1 MKINHFGTNK
11 SKVNKPKNQ
20 LFSLIK
26 NETLFKSNI
35 AFISISILVI
45 LTIFDYSIFT
55 NTFNLNQGYFFNYL
69 LVPSIK
75 EQPLLIIFILLPIIV
90 IILIFIIFYLVH
102 YKFLLFIKDK
112 YYESFYKKFNSLCEC
127 KRTGIS
133 IISLFIFIFGDFL
146 IYYIVSIPFDFLKK
160 YVFISY
166 FTILVTIYIFYML
179 YNTLIIYLSIIILEK
194 YNNLLFY
201 LMIAVFFKLF
211 ILIFIDGN
219 IGILILLN
227 LIILTPLLL
236 SKLVNDKI
244 FYNQKTTSK
253 KEYSLPI
260 VIFSTIAFVIIYT
273 NFLFYY
279 ISEIQKNPYSKIK
292 FWQKLPNN
300 TLSNSTLALLL
311 SPLKIIKDNNFE
323 IDIIFLLNKIENE
336 KPELKELILDI
347 NNNFLNKK
355 LNFFYIPFQEYRIFF
370 IKSDNSEKNIL
381 TFYGKFDDDKLVK
394 ILDVG
399 YIILEA
405 DNKWQKTYWEI
416 QPSLL
421 NTN

>member
-1 MKINHFGTNK
+1 MKMNYFGTNK

-20 LFSLIK
+20 LFNLIK
-26 NETLFKSNI
+26 NATLFKSNI

-45 LTIFDYSIFT
+45 FTLFDYSIFT

-90 IILIFIIFYLVH
+90 IIFIFIIFYLVH

-112 YYESFYKKFNSLCEC
+112 YYESFYKKFNSLCKYKKIAIC
-127 KRTGIS
+127 
-133 IISLFIFIFGDFL
+133 IISFLLFIFGDFL
-146 IYYIVSIPFDFLKK
+146 IYYIVLIPFDFLEK

-194 YNNLLFY
+194 SNNLLLY
-201 LMIAVFFKLF
+201 LSIAVFFKLF

-219 IGILILLN
+219 IGILMLLN
-227 LIILTPLLL
+227 LIILIPLFS

-279 ISEIQKNPYSKIK
+279 ISEIQKNPYSKSK
-292 FWQKLPNN
+292 FWQELPKN

-311 SPLKIIKDNNFE
+311 SPLKIIKDDDLN
-323 IDIIFLLNKIENE
+323 IDIIFILNKIENE
-336 KPELKELILDI
+336 KTKPKNLILVI
-347 NNNFLNKK
+347 NDDFINKK
-355 LNFFYIPFQEYRIFF
+355 LDFFYIPFEKYRIVF
-370 IKSDNSEKNIL
+370 IRSVESKKKII

-399 YIILEA
+399 YIDL
-405 DNKWQKTYWEI
+405 D
-416 QPSLL
+416 
-421 NTN
+421 

>member
-1 MKINHFGTNK
+1 MKINYFGTNK
-11 SKVNKPKNQ
+11 SKVSKTKNQ

-26 NETLFKSNI
+26 NATLFKSNI

-45 LTIFDYSIFT
+45 FTLFDYSIFT

-75 EQPLLIIFILLPIIV
+75 EDPLIIIFILLPIIV
-90 IILIFIIFYLVH
+90 IIFIFIIFYLVH

-112 YYESFYKKFNSLCEC
+112 YYESFYKKFNSLSEC
-127 KRTGIS
+127 KRTDIS
-133 IISLFIFIFGDFL
+133 IISLFLFIFGDFL
-146 IYYIVSIPFDFLKK
+146 IYYIVSIPFDFLEK

-179 YNTLIIYLSIIILEK
+179 YNTLIIYLAIIILEK
-194 YNNLLFY
+194 SNNLLLC

-211 ILIFIDGN
+211 ILIFIDRN
-219 IGILILLN
+219 IFILILLN
-227 LIILTPLLL
+227 LIILIPLFS

-260 VIFSTIAFVIIYT
+260 IIFWTITFVIFYT

-279 ISEIQKNPYSKIK
+279 ISEIQKNPYSKSK
-292 FWQKLPNN
+292 FWQELPKN

-311 SPLKIIKDNNFE
+311 SPLKIIKDDDLN
-323 IDIIFLLNKIENE
+323 IDIIFILNKIENE
-336 KPELKELILDI
+336 KTKRNNLILVI
-347 NNNFLNKK
+347 NDDFINKK
-355 LNFFYIPFQEYRIFF
+355 LDFFYIPFEKYRIVF
-370 IKSDNSEKNIL
+370 IRSDESKKKII

-399 YIILEA
+399 YIDL
-405 DNKWQKTYWEI
+405 D
-416 QPSLL
+416 
-421 NTN
+421 

>member
-1 MKINHFGTNK
+1 MNYFGTNK

-20 LFSLIK
+20 LFNLIK
-26 NETLFKSNI
+26 NATLFKSNI

-45 LTIFDYSIFT
+45 FTLFDYSIFT

-90 IILIFIIFYLVH
+90 IIFIFIIFYLVH

-112 YYESFYKKFNSLCEC
+112 YYESFYKKFNSLCKYKKIAIC
-127 KRTGIS
+127 
-133 IISLFIFIFGDFL
+133 IISFLLFIFGDFL
-146 IYYIVSIPFDFLKK
+146 IYYIVLIPFDFLEK

-194 YNNLLFY
+194 SNNLLLY
-201 LMIAVFFKLF
+201 LSIAVFFKLF

-219 IGILILLN
+219 IGILMLLN
-227 LIILTPLLL
+227 LIILIPLFS

-279 ISEIQKNPYSKIK
+279 ISEIQKNPYSKSK
-292 FWQKLPNN
+292 FWQELPKN

-311 SPLKIIKDNNFE
+311 SPLKIIKDDDLN
-323 IDIIFLLNKIENE
+323 IDIIFILNKIENE
-336 KPELKELILDI
+336 KTKPKNLILVI
-347 NNNFLNKK
+347 NDDFINKK
-355 LNFFYIPFQEYRIFF
+355 LDFFYIPFEKYRIVF
-370 IKSDNSEKNIL
+370 IRSVESKKKII

-399 YIILEA
+399 YIDL
-405 DNKWQKTYWEI
+405 D
-416 QPSLL
+416 
-421 NTN
+421 